1 MKVGLLC
8 SADLDLVPFFSRK
21 SELSVMSGVALW
33 GNRVVVP
40 GPLQTEVLRELHVGH
55 LGMSKMK
62 SVARSCVWWPGL
74 DKAIEQACKACDAC
88 MMFSNDPKVTNL
100 HPWLPASRPYQRVHI
115 DYAGPLEGGQ
125 MLLVVVDDYSKWP
138 EVCVTKNTSSQSTI
152 SMLRPIFA
160 RWGIPE
166 ELVSDN
172 GPQFCSKKFEVF
184 TAHLGIRHKRGA
196 PYHPATNGL
205 AERFV
210 QTVKKRLKIAFS
222 ERLEF
227 HYRLDR
233 FLMAYRNAPH
243 AITGESPAQLMLG
256 RSLRTRLSNVKPQ
269 LLSTQLQSP
278 TAVREEFGI
287 GSVVWVR
294 SYLCVVKWKPGVVVD
309 KLGPLCYT
317 VEVNGKKE
325 KDMLISLKVGK
336 MIMLQLVI
344 PLKMT
349 ENYQQVIYFTGT

>member
-40 GPLQTEVLRELHVGH
+40 GPLQTGVLRELHVGH

-74 DKAIEQACKACDAC
+74 DKAIEQACKTCDAC
-88 MMFSNDPKVTNL
+88 MMLSNDPKVTNL

-115 DYAGPLEGGQ
+115 DYAGPLEGGE
-125 MLLVVVDDYSKWP
+125 MLLVVVGAYSKWP

-172 GPQFCSKKFEVF
+172 GPQFCSKEFEVF
-184 TAHLGIRHKRGA
+184 TAQLGSRHKRGA
-196 PYHPATNGL
+196 PYYPATNGL

-294 SYLCVVKWKPGVVVD
+294 SYLGVFKWKPRVVVD

-317 VEVNGKKE
+317 VEVNGKK
-325 KDMLISLKVGK
+325 KK
-336 MIMLQLVI
+336 
-344 PLKMT
+344 T
-349 ENYQQVIYFTGT
+349 C